1 MPMEPKIVEIR
12 SENSTNVR
20 SVPAGLRAAQLGM
33 RAAETVS
40 PTLALGI
47 AERLWF
53 KPPQPPLSSNARA
66 FLETA
71 TEKLKLRYRGQS
83 LSAWAWGHGPLAVL
97 MHGWGGRATQLRS
110 FVPALRSVGFRVLMF
125 DAPGH
130 GESGSLSR
138 FGKQSTLMAFTQAL
152 EAIAEHQG
160 APQALV
166 AHSFGA
172 AASGLALSRGL
183 KIPRVAY
190 LAPMNDPRPYLI
202 GFAGM
207 LDLSERLTEALQR
220 RIEARVDEPM
230 AEVRL
235 ATLLPKLAVEELL
248 VVHDRDDAEIRLK
261 DVQKSVAARPGTQLV
276 VTDGLGHRRILANP
290 SVVQRVSGFLAGRSA
305 LETGRV
311 A

>member
-1 MPMEPKIVEIR
+1 MDNKIVEIR

-20 SVPAGLRAAQLGM
+20 SGLRAARWGL
-33 RAAETVS
+33 RAAEALS
-40 PTLALGI
+40 PSFAVTI

-53 KPPQPPLSSNARA
+53 KPPQPPLSSNASA
-66 FLETA
+66 FLDTA
-71 TEKLKLRYRGQS
+71 TEQLNLRYRGQS

-138 FGKQSTLMAFTQAL
+138 FGKQSTLMAFTEAL

-172 AASGLALSRGL
+172 AASGIALSRGL
-183 KIPRVAY
+183 RIPRVAY
-190 LAPMNDPRPYLI
+190 IAPMNDPRPYLI

-207 LDLSERLTEALQR
+207 LALSDRVTEALQQ

-235 ATLLPKLAVEELL
+235 ATLLPKLAVDELL

-261 DVQKSVAARPGTQLV
+261 DVTRSVAARPGTHFV
-276 VTDGLGHRRILANP
+276 TTDGLGHRRILANP
-290 SVVQRVSGFLAGRSA
+290 SVVQKVSAFLAGRPA
-305 LETGRV
+305 LDTERNRV